1 MDYLPFL
8 MLPVAFVLMFLG
20 VQVAFSMMITA
31 VLFGLVIFGNRVIFQ
46 FIEKIEDISS
56 NFVFAAVPL
65 FVFMGAMLEKSGI
78 ADKLF
83 EAIHIWTRRLPGG
96 LALATV
102 LMCIIFAASSGV
114 IGATESVVGLLT
126 IPIMLRYGYDK
137 PLISGTICAGGSL
150 GTIIPPSVVAV
161 VMGPLANQSVG
172 DLLYGMVFPGLI
184 MGALYLVYIFTLCV
198 VRPSAGPRIPREPGE
213 PSFAAKL
220 WITTRNMV
228 PPVFMIFAVLGSI
241 LLGWASPTEA
251 AAVGAFCSVLL
262 TVLYRNFSWSG
273 LYEALIKT
281 LQITAMIMT
290 VLLAGTLFTGV
301 FIGGGGINTASLLIA
316 KMALSPWMLLGA
328 DDADHLHRRLLP
340 RLDLD
345 RPHLRAAVHAAR
357 DPGGL
362 QPGVVLRPVPDH
374 DPDELSHAADGPGDL
389 LPARGRAAG
398 DHDRSHVS
406 RRRAVH
412 RAAVLHARDRD
423 GLPDARD
430 VAAERDAAIPIG
442 ASTRPTDAPGAESI
456 PTYWWRAAARPVC
469 PRPPDSPFP
478 PRPQHV
484 LCAAASPGARAH
496 RVRLTP
502 IKPAPESR

>member
-31 VLFGLVIFGNRVIFQ
+31 VLFGLAIFGNRVIFQ
-46 FIEKIEDISS
+46 FIEKVEDISS

-78 ADKLF
+78 ADRLF

-102 LMCIIFAASSGV
+102 TMCIFFAASSGV

-184 MGALYLVYIFTLCV
+184 MAGLYLVYILGLCI
-198 VRPSAGPRIPREPGE
+198 VRPEAGPRIPREPGE
-213 PSFAAKL
+213 PGIAEKL
-220 WITTRNMV
+220 WISTRNMV
-228 PPVFMIFAVLGSI
+228 PPVLMIFAVLGSI

-251 AAVGAFCSVLL
+251 AAVGALSSVLL
-262 TVLYRNFSWSG
+262 TMLYGHFTWRG
-273 LYEALIKT
+273 LYDALIKT
-281 LQITAMIMT
+281 LQITTMIMT

-301 FIGGGGINTASLLIA
+301 FIGGGGINTASQLIA
-316 KMALSPWMLLGA
+316 KMALSPWMLLSLMMTIIFIAGFF
-328 DDADHLHRRLLP
+328 
-340 RLDLD
+340 LDWISIVLIFVPLFTPLVIQAGFD
-345 RPHLRAAVHAAR
+345 PVWFCVLFLIMIQTSYLTPPMAPAIFYLRAVAPAEITIAHMYR
-357 DPGGL
+357 
-362 QPGVVLRPVPDH
+362 GVVPFIALQCLTLVVAMVFPRTVTW
-374 DPDELSHAADGPGDL
+374 
-389 LPARGRAAG
+389 LPTVMLQFR
-398 DHDRSHVS
+398 
-406 RRRAVH
+406 
-412 RAAVLHARDRD
+412 
-423 GLPDARD
+423 
-430 VAAERDAAIPIG
+430 
-442 ASTRPTDAPGAESI
+442 
-456 PTYWWRAAARPVC
+456 
-469 PRPPDSPFP
+469 
-478 PRPQHV
+478 
-484 LCAAASPGARAH
+484 
-496 RVRLTP
+496 
-502 IKPAPESR
+502 